1 MAKKKKMGKCPACGY
16 QFSRMNRSF
25 ELRQLYWDI
34 SDKDKFLSTQLKK
47 TARLIRKHIP
57 SDNNE
62 EYEYQLIKGLTIDD
76 IDGLKWSLNWYL
88 KEKTYLQ
95 AKGFN
100 YLKSLIRNHLKDRKI
115 LLKSELRRLG
125 KSPKNIS
132 NKRKE
137 LGYD

>member
-1 MAKKKKMGKCPACGY
+1 MAKNKKMSKCPACGY
-16 QFSRMNRSF
+16 QFSKMNRSF

-34 SDKDKFLSTQLKK
+34 TEKDKFLSSQLKK
-47 TARLIRKHIP
+47 TSRLIKKNIP
-57 SDNNE
+57 SENKD
-62 EYEYQLIKGLTIDD
+62 EYEYQLIKGLTFED

-88 KEKTYLQ
+88 KEKSYLQ

-115 LLKSELRRLG
+115 LVKSELKKLG
-125 KSPKNIS
+125 KSPKNITK
-132 NKRKE
+132 KRTE

>member
-1 MAKKKKMGKCPACGY
+1 
-16 QFSRMNRSF
+16 
-25 ELRQLYWDI
+25 
-34 SDKDKFLSTQLKK
+34 
-47 TARLIRKHIP
+47 
-57 SDNNE
+57 
-62 EYEYQLIKGLTIDD
+62 
-76 IDGLKWSLNWYL
+76 LNWYL

-100 YLKSLIRNHLKDRKI
+100 YLKSLIRNHLKNRKI